1 MVKRSITFI
10 IGLIL
15 IAIGFVGFVLPIF
28 PGVIPFIIG
37 LVMLSRSSTTVRRH
51 LLKLK
56 TIFPRQYEQLHKLK
70 EKFFH
75 NK

>member
-15 IAIGFVGFVLPIF
+15 MTIGLVGFMLPIF
-28 PGVIPFIIG
+28 PGMIPFVVG
-37 LVMLSRSSTTVRRH
+37 LVMLSRSSATVRRY
-51 LLKLK
+51 LSKLK
-56 TIFPRQYEQLHKLK
+56 TMFPRQYEQLHKLK

-75 NK
+75 DK

>member
-37 LVMLSRSSTTVRRH
+37 LVMLSRSSTTVRQYLSR
-51 LLKLK
+51 LK
-56 TIFPRQYEQLHKLK
+56 TMFPRQYEQFQKMREKLHRK
-70 EKFFH
+70 
-75 NK
+75 

>member
-15 IAIGFVGFVLPIF
+15 IAIGLVGFVLPIL
-28 PGVIPFIIG
+28 PGVVPFIIG
-37 LVMLSRSSTTVRRH
+37 LVMLSRSSTTVKRH

-56 TIFPRQYEQLHKLK
+56 TIFPRQYEQLHKLR
-70 EKFFH
+70 EKLFPH
-75 NK
+75 K

>member
-15 IAIGFVGFVLPIF
+15 IAIGLVGFMLPIL
-28 PGVIPFIIG
+28 PGVVPFIIG

-51 LLKLK
+51 LLKVK
-56 TIFPRQYEQLHKLK
+56 TMFPRQYEQLHKLR
-70 EKFFH
+70 EKLFH
-75 NK
+75 DK